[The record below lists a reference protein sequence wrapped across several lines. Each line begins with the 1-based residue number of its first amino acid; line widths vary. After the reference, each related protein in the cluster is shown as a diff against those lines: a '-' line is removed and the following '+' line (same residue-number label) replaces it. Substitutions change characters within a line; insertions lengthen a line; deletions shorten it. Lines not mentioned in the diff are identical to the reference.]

1 MGVEGRRI
9 VVALL
14 LEYELDEQGWTAPR
28 QSLISQRRPVQ
39 KIPITDFGCE
49 QIGDTVFAEQ
59 GCNRASRCRLV
70 DQVELAMLTSSMLP
84 Q

>member
-1 MGVEGRRI
+1 M
-9 VVALL
+9 
-14 LEYELDEQGWTAPR
+14 TAPR

-49 QIGDTVFAEQ
+49 QIGDPVFAEQ

-84 Q
+84 QRRKLKRLAESPDQHHGVL